1 MHAQKWLFAI
11 SLAVLSLCDAGSMPS
26 PDPQTMDDPGWKVQE
41 HLQKRFDEK
50 LYDCGRNE
58 QGYQHPAFLC
68 SGILMRSTNFS
79 TKYHS
84 WLPNPANAAWG
95 VSFSWLRQDSNF
107 SENYPSANGF
117 IVYPWFYTPKG
128 YEHLMLRCAYP
139 QDAWTGGP
147 DRCKTAGQ
155 PICQDQGV
163 FSDGRW
169 ILKGFGEDENQ
180 CAFGVEDSRQTNTA
194 SAWMQMVEVRQEKQF
209 FVRNE
214 IVVAAWPQD
223 VGARM
228 PVEAF
233 FYRDNCFYT
242 DSDCGKGADPKTKLS
257 RADSIVA
264 RREAARNDQKD
275 FLKVTGRW
283 VPVVRWTP
291 ATSMAGRAIFDYR
304 KEDQAVPEPAAKN

>member
-1 MHAQKWLFAI
+1 MRARTWSFVAF
-11 SLAVLSLCDAGSMPS
+11 LAVLSFGNAWSMPS
-26 PDPQTMDDPGWKVQE
+26 PDPQAIDDPGWKVQE
-41 HLQKRFDEK
+41 HLQRRFDETR
-50 LYDCGRNE
+50 YDCGRNAD
-58 QGYQHPAFLC
+58 GYQHPAFLC

-79 TKYHS
+79 SKYHS

-107 SENYPSANGF
+107 PENYPSGNGF
-117 IVYPWFYTPKG
+117 IIYPWFHTPKG
-128 YEHLMLRCAYP
+128 YEHLLVRCAYP
-139 QDAWTGGP
+139 QDAWTGSP

-169 ILKGFGEDENQ
+169 ILKRFDEDENQ

-194 SAWMQMVEVRQEKQF
+194 TAWMQMVEVRQEKQY

-214 IVVAAWPQD
+214 IVIAAWPQD

-242 DSDCGKGADPKTKLS
+242 DNDCGKGADPKTKLS

-275 FLKVTGRW
+275 FLNVTGRW
-283 VPVVRWTP
+283 VAIVRWTP
-291 ATSMAGRAIFDYR
+291 ATSMQGRATFDYR
-304 KEDQAVPEPAAKN
+304 KEDQAVPEPELKK